1 MAAVITLTLGFVF
14 NWRSHIGKRS
24 LSKHDGFT
32 FIKMELIRLCEPIC
46 LIQINAMMKLIRSGD
61 PRLVDLSYI
70 NVEGTFEDYPIR
82 FGGPELHKRGRYF

>member
-32 FIKMELIRLCEPIC
+32 FIKMELIRLGEPIC
-46 LIQINAMMKLIRSGD
+46 LDHLRFAENCEFFSQI
-61 PRLVDLSYI
+61 
-70 NVEGTFEDYPIR
+70 
-82 FGGPELHKRGRYF
+82 